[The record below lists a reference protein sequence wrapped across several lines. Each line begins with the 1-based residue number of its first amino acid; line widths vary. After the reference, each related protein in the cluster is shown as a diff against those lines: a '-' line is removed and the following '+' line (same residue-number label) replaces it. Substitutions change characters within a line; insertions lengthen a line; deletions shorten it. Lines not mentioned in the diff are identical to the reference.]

1 MKRILTLIA
10 LCIVSG
16 VSASTR
22 QLQIIP
28 QPVKAEL
35 RTGVF
40 VTAGCRVEW
49 EGFDIR
55 PENLAALTGRLV
67 KPCHP
72 ASTWN
77 GVNAIVLR
85 RDTAAGIPPEGYRI
99 DISARRAQLSA
110 GDDAG
115 LFYGLQT
122 LLQLADERG
131 NLPCVSIEDHPRYRY
146 RGLHLD
152 VCRHFFPVRF
162 IKHYLDWMASC
173 KLNTFHWHLTDDQG
187 WRIEIKRYP
196 RLTEIGGYRTRTQIG
211 GFHEDPITYEQ
222 GRYGG
227 YYTQDEIREVVAYA
241 AKRHIAVIPEI
252 EMPGHATAALAA
264 YPELACGHGPK
275 SFETSGRWGVL
286 DDVFCPGKEQTFEF
300 LEGVLDE
307 VLELFPSKLIHIGG
321 DECPRVR
328 WKECPDCR
336 ARMEDEGIEDEA
348 GLQTYLTLRI
358 GRHLEA
364 KGRRLIGWDE
374 ILDGELAPGAVVMS
388 WRGTRGGIAAARRR
402 HEVIMTPS
410 TYLYFDKK
418 ATDSYDEPVS
428 LSSSLLPLEKIYGY
442 DPDEG
447 IAPEDRRY
455 LLGVQA
461 NLWTE
466 FIRTEGRASFQL
478 LPRIYALAEIAWSP
492 VERKSWREFSEESL
506 TACPPLWASRTEPQ
520 KAKVSPSSSGLRFP
534 AAKSATRSTAPYR
547 RISTVR
553 CPRSSTSRFLAASSG
568 RCAA

>member
-1 MKRILTLIA
+1 MTMKRILTLIA

-187 WRIEIKRYP
+187 WRIEIKKYP
-196 RLTEIGGYRTRTQIG
+196 DLARKGSVRKETLVGNLRTSTEYDGI
-211 GFHEDPITYEQ
+211 P
-222 GRYGG
+222 YGG
-227 YYTQDEIREVVAYA
+227 YYTQKQIREIVRYA
-241 AKRHIAVIPEI
+241 AERHIEVIPEI
-252 EMPGHATAALAA
+252 EMPGHGLGALTA
-264 YPELACGHGPK
+264 YPWLGCRGENY
-275 SFETSGRWGVL
+275 EVWTRWGISK
-286 DDVFCPGKEQTFEF
+286 DVFCAGKDSTFEF
-300 LEGVLDE
+300 LQDVLAE
-307 VLELFPSKLIHIGG
+307 VIELFPSKYIHIGG
-321 DECPRVR
+321 DECPKAR
-328 WKECPDCR
+328 WKECPLCQR
-336 ARMEDEGIEDEA
+336 RMKENGLKNEEELQSYFMQRIEKWLNDH
-348 GLQTYLTLRI
+348 
-358 GRHLEA
+358 GRNI
-364 KGRRLIGWDE
+364 IGWDE
-374 ILDGELAPGAVVMS
+374 ILQGGISKTATVMS
-388 WRGTRGGIAAARRR
+388 WRGSKGGIAAAKAGNT
-402 HEVIMTPS
+402 VIMAPNTHC
-410 TYLYFDKK
+410 YLDYRQTQQQEF
-418 ATDSYDEPVS
+418 EPLGQVKY
-428 LSSSLLPLEKIYGY
+428 LPMRQGY
-442 DPDEG
+442 ALDPYEQLTPDERKY
-447 IAPEDRRY
+447 I
-455 LLGVQA
+455 LGVQG

-466 FIRTEGRASFQL
+466 YIPDFRQVKHML
-478 LPRIYALAEIAWSP
+478 LPR
-492 VERKSWREFSEESL
+492 
-506 TACPPLWASRTEPQ
+506 
-520 KAKVSPSSSGLRFP
+520 
-534 AAKSATRSTAPYR
+534 
-547 RISTVR
+547 
-553 CPRSSTSRFLAASSG
+553 LAAIAETGWAYDRKDFEDFSRRMRQFRKVYDRAG
-568 RCAA
+568 YNYATYFFDGKDE

>member
-85 RDTAAGIPPEGYRI
+85 PDYAYGLPAEGYRI

-115 LFYGLQT
+115 LFYGLQS
-122 LLQLADERG
+122 LQLEADERG

-173 KLNTFHWHLTDDQG
+173 KLNTFHWHYNDGTA
-187 WRIEIKRYP
+187 WRVESDAFPK
-196 RLTEIGGYRTRTQIG
+196 LTEVGAWWGDSAG
-211 GFHEDPITYEQ
+211 GFYTKEDVKAIVDYARERFITVVP
-222 GRYGG
+222 
-227 YYTQDEIREVVAYA
+227 EV
-241 AKRHIAVIPEI
+241 
-252 EMPGHATAALAA
+252 EMPAHANAALYA
-264 YPELACGHGPK
+264 YPDNACQ
-275 SFETSGRWGVL
+275 
-286 DDVFCPGKEQTFEF
+286 KEQL
-300 LEGVLDE
+300 LEGKHGDANTASWFLRPYWVATYCASREETYDFIDRLIAE
-307 VLELFPSKLIHIGG
+307 TVELFPDSKIIHIGG
-321 DECPRVR
+321 DELPSGAWEACPRCKAFMQEKGLAGEVELQNYFTR
-328 WKECPDCR
+328 RVEEIVARHGRRALGWEQVMADNLRPDTMIHAYLSQEMVAR
-336 ARMEDEGIEDEA
+336 AAAAGYEVFSNNAGCNYFDYYQGSQADEPLAITSGMTTVK
-348 GLQTYLTLRI
+348 QTYTFDPMARVPEELRSKVL
-358 GRHLEA
+358 G
-364 KGRRLIGWDE
+364 GQ
-374 ILDGELAPGAVVMS
+374 GA
-388 WRGTRGGIAAARRR
+388 
-402 HEVIMTPS
+402 
-410 TYLYFDKK
+410 
-418 ATDSYDEPVS
+418 
-428 LSSSLLPLEKIYGY
+428 
-442 DPDEG
+442 
-447 IAPEDRRY
+447 
-455 LLGVQA
+455 
-461 NLWTE
+461 LWTE
-466 FIRTEGRASFQL
+466 FISTPAQADYMFF
-478 LPRIYALAEIAWSP
+478 PRMTAMSEKVWSAP
-492 VERKSWREFSEESL
+492 ERCGWQEFERRLNFFYPRLS
-506 TACPPLWASRTEPQ
+506 Q
-520 KAKVSPSSSGLRFP
+520 FDVHYKD
-534 AAKSATRSTAPYR
+534 YR
-547 RISTVR
+547 K
-553 CPRSSTSRFLAASSG
+553 
-568 RCAA
+568 